1 MKHELLIFIS
11 TLPCCLLFAG
21 VGIQI
26 KQEPYAPQPNASAES
41 TTKESSSK
49 PQERADDQHIFFG
62 GVPIQIS
69 RQSETDRSV
78 DQARNIRIHVTQ
90 NNSYH
95 DIEVPYS
102 SAVDEDSPAVRQS
115 LHDLIF
121 ENSKQGAHS
130 RPKCEY
136 TDGKKC
142 DDKKKVNDVDLS
154 EEHGSKNKVI
164 ENFKRPDV
172 ITIPRGSE
180 IFPHHHNT
188 TPQTSTKIP
197 LPEDEFPFDK
207 SIPVDTP
214 PTSLDKLPFDAKGF
228 PHHNST
234 TSQNSRRISLP
245 DDEFP
250 FDKSIPVNSP
260 PTPSYAHF
268 PTPAKNLPTTHFPYN
283 ESIAVHTAPTPTD
296 DFVPAIISDKNTTP
310 KPSGIQTD
318 MVDGHVALLVVIA
331 IMFFGVFCSILYYF
345 YAGNIRSC
353 GRRQRQILIEEF
365 DEEDGTRM
373 EMNPRNPENQ
383 GEVENNGE
391 NEENAPL

>member
-207 SIPVDTP
+207 SIPV
-214 PTSLDKLPFDAKGF
+214 
-228 PHHNST
+228 
-234 TSQNSRRISLP
+234 
-245 DDEFP
+245 
-250 FDKSIPVNSP
+250 NSP

-268 PTPAKNLPTTHFPYN
+268 PTSAKNLPTTHFPYN

-296 DFVPAIISDKNTTP
+296 DFVPAVIPDKNTTP